1 MQIWQKWFR
10 LHSLGPFAPNSKLL
24 KRKTKDSVTLSEKV
38 QLYESIWTEWLA
50 SRSKSFVYSKMSK
63 KIENLS
69 KMVLGALFATFC
81 SQYQIVPIKDTY
93 F

>member
-1 MQIWQKWFR
+1 MQIWQKCFR
-10 LHSLGPFAPNSKLL
+10 LHSFGPFAANSKSL
-24 KRKTKDSVTLSEKV
+24 KRKTKDSVTLSEEV
-38 QLYESIWTEWLA
+38 QLYESIWTECLV
-50 SRSKSFVYSKMSK
+50 SRSKSFAYSKMSK